1 MSKIL
6 SALMAIL
13 LLLQT
18 LFPAGLGAKPQDGS
32 ELPELN
38 SVADYMNYVQ
48 QHGAPALD
56 TATFLENLKPLR
68 TFRLGMTGQ
77 LYGGETDGSTEVIL
91 DEQLRQ
97 MTDYIA
103 ENTGLDIN
111 VFLNAMPN
119 FGTPLGALLTER
131 LDIDTAALRQKIYG
145 VGDKAREEGFTALA
159 SLIYVFAMFF
169 TVAEKVEIYGVP
181 REENPYELTVLM
193 DVTYRD
199 GTSETVDPDIVVNTK
214 TGHAYN
220 IYGTGLAG
228 SGFEADVYDLT
239 VYTVVNSWQRKFG
252 FSLLYDVISAVNP
265 AFNYVTRRF
274 KFEYADKEWM
284 LQIWKGNYALITNG
298 GEIGIYCREKGSSNP
313 FYGAAADEDMLTFSM
328 AVYHGDELLVERGP
342 VTHWWL
348 TAFKMSPTLWMPDTL
363 TMEFTVTVKD
373 AEELAALTA
382 AIDADPAHDVNYNVD
397 GLTVYATW

>member
-1 MSKIL
+1 MSQIL

-18 LFPAGLGAKPQDGS
+18 LFPAGLGATPADGS
-32 ELPELN
+32 ELPEFN
-38 SVADYMNYVQ
+38 SVAEYMNYVQ
-48 QHGAPALD
+48 EYGAPALD
-56 TATFLENLKPLR
+56 TRTFLDNLKPLR

-77 LYGGETDGSTEVIL
+77 LFSGETDGSTEVVL

-103 ENTGLDIN
+103 ENTGLDIA

-119 FGTPLGALLTER
+119 FGTPLGALLTEK
-131 LDIDTAALRQKIYG
+131 LDIDTAVLRQKIYA

-181 REENPYELTVLM
+181 REEDPDELTVLM

-199 GTSETVDPDIVVNTK
+199 GTGETVDPDIVVNTK

-228 SGFEADVYDLT
+228 TGFEADVYDLT

-252 FSLLYDVISAVNP
+252 FGLAYDAISATNP

-274 KFEYADKEWM
+274 KFDYAGKEWM
-284 LQIWKGNYALITNG
+284 LQIWKGNYALVTNG

-313 FYGAAADEDMLTFSM
+313 FYGAAADEDMLVFSM
-328 AVYHGDELLVERGP
+328 DVYHGDELLVSRGP

-348 TAFKMSPTLWMPDTL
+348 TAFKLSPTIYLPDSL
-363 TMEFTVTVKD
+363 TMHFSVTVKD

-382 AIDADPAHDVNYNVD
+382 AIDAEAAHDVDYTVD
-397 GLTVYATW
+397 GLTISGTW